1 MDDEEAGD
9 SGVGGLAMFQ
19 LGRWSA
25 ESSAARLDLVHSL
38 FGPKRPAVDVNQ
50 LIANNQAL
58 AAENARLRQQL
69 AAYQHNYQRLCAWRD
84 EVEPFLDTMRKPG
97 Q

>member
-9 SGVGGLAMFQ
+9 SGFGGLAMFQ

-25 ESSAARLDLVHSL
+25 ESSAARLDLVDSL
-38 FGPKRPAVDVNQ
+38 FGPKRQTVNVNQ

-58 AAENARLRQQL
+58 AAENARLRQEL
-69 AAYQHNYQRLCAWRD
+69 EDYKLNYHRMKEWARQ
-84 EVEPFLDTMRKPG
+84 VEPFLDTFRNSG